1 MHKAIYITASGQG
14 MIDRV
19 YGPAQKKRLSQLVDI
34 SEAAVTDADPSKSV
48 DRLRDAEYL
57 FSTWGM
63 PNWSEEQIKQYLPTC
78 KAVFYA
84 AGSVQGFARNF
95 LNSGVRVF
103 SAWQANAVPVAQYTL
118 AQILLATKGF
128 FRVQPLTHTSK
139 AQARSLFE
147 HYPGNYGV
155 KIGILGAGAIGR
167 RVIEL
172 LQGSDLEIWVYDP
185 FLSDEQ
191 AQALGVSKHS
201 LEEVFAQCIVVSN
214 HIANLPSTQGL
225 FKRHHFMSMLPY
237 STFINT
243 GRGSQL
249 SEQDLYD
256 ALLQDPTRTA
266 LLDVL
271 IDEENLE
278 RNILT
283 SLPNCFI
290 TPHIAGSSGQEV
302 WRMAD
307 YAIDSLECV
316 LANTPSDY
324 EVSLAMLETMA

>member
-1 MHKAIYITASGQG
+1 MHKAVYVTLSGQG

-19 YGPAQKKRLSQLVDI
+19 YGPAQKERLAQLVDI
-34 SEAAVTDADPSKSV
+34 AEAAVTEADPARSA
-48 DRLRDAEYL
+48 DQLRDAQYV

-63 PNWSEEQIKQYLPTC
+63 PDWSEQQIKQYLPNC

-84 AGSVQGFARNF
+84 AGSVQNFARNF
-95 LNSGVRVF
+95 LNSGIRVF

-139 AQARSLFE
+139 PQARALFE

-167 RVIEL
+167 RVIKL
-172 LQGSDLEIWVYDP
+172 LQGHDLEIWVYDP

-191 AQALGVSKHS
+191 AEALGVSKRS
-201 LEEVFAQCIVVSN
+201 LEDVFAQCLVVSN
-214 HIANLPSTQGL
+214 HIANLPATQGL
-225 FKRHHFMSMLPY
+225 LKRHHFMSMLPY

-256 ALLQDPTRTA
+256 ALVEDPTRTA

-278 RNILT
+278 ANILAT
-283 SLPNCFI
+283 LPNCLI

-307 YAIDSLECV
+307 YAIDSLERV
-316 LANTPSDY
+316 LAGSPSEY